1 MENKFI
7 KILVVEDEL
16 TSRRILNSFLS
27 PLGEVDIAVNGN
39 EVLHAMTGKNPLERK
54 HHGKELRTQEY

>member
-1 MENKFI
+1 VENKFI

-27 PLGEVDIAVNGN
+27 PLVKLI
-39 EVLHAMTGKNPLERK
+39 LPLMAIRYFM
-54 HHGKELRTQEY
+54 Q